1 MTRFTITARPLALLA
16 ATGLVV
22 AAASPAMARTGKGP
36 ATITVSAKT
45 VQDGASRLCMPKT
58 TLGNKADRAMPETI
72 CQTRAEWEA
81 AGVTFKVK

>member
-1 MTRFTITARPLALLA
+1 MTRFTTTARPLALLA
-16 ATGLVV
+16 AAGLFA

-36 ATITVSAKT
+36 ATITLSAKT
-45 VQDGASRLCMPKT
+45 AQDGASRLCMPKT
-58 TLGNKADRAMPETI
+58 TLGSKAERSMPDTI